1 MAAASNP
8 NRSGKS
14 EQRGLPLTVPR
25 MMGFVTAA
33 ALLGGIKNLA
43 DHLGISERGV
53 AHKIA
58 GDRGI
63 SDDDLRGAAEALNAR
78 AAKLA
83 GHAAK
88 LRAEIPPTAATPAP
102 IADGVPA

>member
-1 MAAASNP
+1 MAAASKP
-8 NRSGKS
+8 KCSGKS

-43 DHLGISERGV
+43 DHLSISERAV

-63 SDDDLRGAAEALNAR
+63 SDEDLLGAADALDAR
-78 AAKLA
+78 AAKIA

-88 LRAEIPPTAATPAP
+88 LRAEIAPVVPAP